1 MLNLKFFLV
10 VERYSHNLRQKDII
24 EKLNKYSNCLVDYIL
39 QRHSHQKAVKDIF
52 GKQNL
57 FFDKAITTLNE

>member
-10 VERYSHNLRQKDII
+10 VERYSHNIRQKDII
-24 EKLNKYSNCLVDYIL
+24 EKLNKYSNCLTDCIL

-52 GKQNL
+52 GKRN
-57 FFDKAITTLNE
+57 FIF